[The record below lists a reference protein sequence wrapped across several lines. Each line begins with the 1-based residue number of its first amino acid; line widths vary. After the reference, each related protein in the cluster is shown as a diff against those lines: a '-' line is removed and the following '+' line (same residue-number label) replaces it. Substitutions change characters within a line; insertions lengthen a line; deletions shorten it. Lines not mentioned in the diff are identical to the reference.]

1 MIKVVSPIINKFF
14 YFSKS
19 CIDSWMKFWYVD
31 MTKKIAITLNLT
43 KIPMKKNR
51 NEIFFI
57 DDGTYNFDHIKD
69 PFKEWFY
76 IYLLDRKGLYLK
88 YH

>member
-1 MIKVVSPIINKFF
+1 
-14 YFSKS
+14 
-19 CIDSWMKFWYVD
+19 

-43 KIPMKKNR
+43 KILMNKNRR

-69 PFKEWFY
+69 PFKE
-76 IYLLDRKGLYLK
+76 
-88 YH
+88 